1 MNEVDEQIVP
11 EGAAPQR
18 KVIPELPKPVK
29 MGDEFEV
36 TVNAVGG
43 KGDGIAK
50 KDGFVIFVQGGQKG
64 EVVRIRITELKRSFA
79 VAQKI

>member
-1 MNEVDEQIVP
+1 VEENMPSVV
-11 EGAAPQR
+11 EGAVQR
-18 KVIPELPKPVK
+18 KVVPELPKPVK

-36 TVNAVGG
+36 AVNAVGG

>member
-1 MNEVDEQIVP
+1 MDEQTVP
-11 EGAAPQR
+11 EVAAVQR

-36 TVNAVGG
+36 SVNAVGG
-43 KGDGIAK
+43 RGDGIAK
-50 KDGFVIFVQGGQKG
+50 KDGFVIFVQGGLKG
-64 EVVRIRITELKRSFA
+64 EVVRIRITELNRSFA

>member
-1 MNEVDEQIVP
+1 MEEQSVP
-11 EGAAPQR
+11 EVAAAPQK

-29 MGDEFEV
+29 MGEEFEV
-36 TVNAVGG
+36 TIHAVGG

-50 KDGFVIFVQGGQKG
+50 KDGFVIFVQGGVKG
-64 EVVRIRITELKRSFA
+64 EVVRVRITDLKRSFA

>member
-1 MNEVDEQIVP
+1 VDEQTAP
-11 EGAAPQR
+11 EGAAAQR
-18 KVIPELPKPVK
+18 MIIPELPKPVK

-43 KGDGIAK
+43 EGDGIAK
-50 KDGFVIFVQGGQKG
+50 KDGFVIFVQGGLKG

>member
-1 MNEVDEQIVP
+1 MDEQTVP
-11 EGAAPQR
+11 EGVAVQR

-29 MGDEFEV
+29 MGEEFEV

-43 KGDGIAK
+43 RGDGIAK
-50 KDGFVIFVQGGQKG
+50 KDGFVIFVQGGLKG
-64 EVVRIRITELKRSFA
+64 EVVRIRITELNRSFA